1 MTAFFFPRKTS
12 NRRSN
17 AVLELKEHVRRAINA
32 DDETVVSVSER
43 DCGDPGCGGA
53 RTIVLI
59 MHPRRPTDA
68 VKIDKPLEQ
77 ITQKDVSDALA
88 SSAGPEPPSFVD
100 PASVAQTFFVDED
113 VRRPAASVDEWTHI
127 PGLWRKSWSRDPE
140 ME

>member
-17 AVLELKEHVRRAINA
+17 AVLELKEHVRMAINA

-88 SSAGPEPPSFVD
+88 SSAGPEPPSLAD
-100 PASVAQTFFVDED
+100 PAPVAPTFFVDED
-113 VRRPAASVDEWTHI
+113 VRRPAALVDEWTHI
-127 PGLWRKSWSRDPE
+127 PSLWWKSWSRDPE